1 MKSIDTL
8 VKDIYDLFDPL
19 VDVDLDEQEVDTQL
33 DSFTKSL
40 KETLKTFLNEVPTDR
55 RNLRLSAIGKPA
67 RQLWY
72 GKNSKEKPQPLE
84 PSTRVKFLYGH
95 MLEDLLIL
103 LSRLAGHTVTDL
115 QKTVYV
121 NGIKGH
127 QDCVI
132 DDVLVDIK
140 SASASAFKKFEEN
153 TIHKDDPF
161 GYIAQISAYAEANNV
176 DEAAFLAIDKS
187 SGKICLTPIHSLGMI
202 NAKERID
209 YLKGAMEQDTPPDR
223 CYSDT
228 PDGASGNRK
237 LAFGCFYCEHKRV
250 CWADKNEGKGL
261 RVFNYANGNRFLTQ
275 VKKMPNVEEVTD
287 W

>member
-223 CYSDT
+223 CYSDAV
-228 PDGASGNRK
+228 DGASGNRK
-237 LAFGCFYCEHKRV
+237 LAFGCFYCEHKRT
-250 CWADKNEGKGL
+250 CWSDSNEGKGL
-261 RVFNYANGNRFLTQ
+261 RVFKYANGNRYLTQ
-275 VKKMPNVEEVTD
+275 VGKTPNVEEVTK

>member
-40 KETLKTFLNEVPTDR
+40 KETLKTFLSEVPTDR

-223 CYSDT
+223 CYSDAV
-228 PDGASGNRK
+228 DGASGNRK
-237 LAFGCFYCEHKRV
+237 LAFGCFYCEHKRT
-250 CWADKNEGKGL
+250 CWSDSNEGKGL
-261 RVFNYANGNRFLTQ
+261 RVFKYANGNRYLTQ
-275 VKKMPNVEEVTD
+275 VGKTPNVEEVTK